1 MYFLVVFTF
10 FFCVK
15 IDAKCLNDLSVT
27 GYTLVPNF
35 NSNTH
40 KYNVFIKGNSINI
53 KGKSKYD
60 INGLGSY
67 MIDENKKDIIITCKN
82 EEYKIS
88 VFKDG
93 YKEESKAK
101 LKNLIIEG
109 FDISFD
115 PDTFYYEIDSDT
127 TPNIKYETYSYKDN
141 VSLSE
146 EDNIITIDVST
157 FDDINTY
164 TIKINKT
171 ISVYAPKKAEKKKLT
186 NVENTIVISFIV
198 ILDLLVL
205 FLIYKKLF
213 GIVKRKQ

>member
-15 IDAKCLNDLSVT
+15 IDAKCLTDLSIT
-27 GYTLVPNF
+27 GYTLVPKF
-35 NSNTH
+35 NSNTY

-60 INGLGSY
+60 INGLGNHI
-67 MIDENKKDIIITCKN
+67 IDEAKKDIIITCKD

-88 VFKDG
+88 VFKDS

-115 PDTFYYEIDSDT
+115 PDTFYYEIDADT

-141 VSLSE
+141 VSLVE

-157 FDDINTY
+157 YDDINTY
-164 TIKINKT
+164 KIKINK
-171 ISVYAPKKAEKKKLT
+171 SLPVYASKTSEKKKLT
-186 NVENTIVISFIV
+186 KVENTIVISSIV
-198 ILDLLVL
+198 IFDLLIL

-213 GIVKRKQ
+213 RVVKRK